1 MVSAVHRAL
10 SITEI
15 TRKIKQT
22 LTEHVGN
29 VVVEGEISNIKC
41 YSSGHTY
48 FVLKD
53 ESAQLNVVLFKSVR
67 DGLANVDFLV
77 DGQKVRADGAISV
90 FEGRGQY
97 QLVVHKIESAGIGDL
112 LERYEQLKKKLQAE
126 GLFDDAHKKALPLL
140 PRRIGIVTS
149 PTGAVIHDIVNVLRR
164 RFPNMSMV
172 LAPVKVQGAGAA
184 DSIAKAIRWFNASCG
199 KGSAREIDVLIVG
212 RGGGSIEDLW
222 AFNEEIVARAIYNS
236 EIPVISAVGHAVDYT
251 LCDFVADLRA
261 PTPSAAAELAVKSKA
276 DFENLLCQHSLQME
290 RMLMQRSEML
300 RNQLHRLA
308 NAPVLTRPE
317 QALARYAQRVDH
329 LEMRLQHV
337 IQREIAQTRTHWQQS
352 SAKLDFFR
360 ERWIA
365 NLRSEL
371 QQRFENM
378 RIYTINRTLSLQK
391 VIENY
396 QRQLQLLNPLK
407 ILDRGYSLTRA
418 ADGSLIRSVTDVSNG
433 AELLTLLK
441 DGTIKSTVQNEK

>member
-1 MVSAVHRAL
+1 
-10 SITEI
+10 
-15 TRKIKQT
+15 
-22 LTEHVGN
+22 
-29 VVVEGEISNIKC
+29 
-41 YSSGHTY
+41 
-48 FVLKD
+48 
-53 ESAQLNVVLFKSVR
+53 
-67 DGLANVDFLV
+67 
-77 DGQKVRADGAISV
+77 
-90 FEGRGQY
+90 
-97 QLVVHKIESAGIGDL
+97 
-112 LERYEQLKKKLQAE
+112 
-126 GLFDDAHKKALPLL
+126 
-140 PRRIGIVTS
+140 
-149 PTGAVIHDIVNVLRR
+149 
-164 RFPNMSMV
+164 
-172 LAPVKVQGAGAA
+172 
-184 DSIAKAIRWFNASCG
+184 
-199 KGSAREIDVLIVG
+199 
-212 RGGGSIEDLW
+212 
-222 AFNEEIVARAIYNS
+222 
-236 EIPVISAVGHAVDYT
+236 
-251 LCDFVADLRA
+251 
-261 PTPSAAAELAVKSKA
+261 
-276 DFENLLCQHSLQME
+276 
-290 RMLMQRSEML
+290 MQRSEML

-441 DGTIKSTVQNEK
+441 DGTIKSTVQNEKQL